1 MQTQKPSDGTR
12 TNEDIHISPI
22 RLVKEDGEAIIIET
36 SKALQMAKDAGL
48 DLVEVSPNAKPP
60 VCRIINYGKYKFE
73 QVKKAKAAKAKQH
86 VVKLKEIKMH
96 PKTAEN
102 DYQYR
107 IKQVAEFLQDGMKV
121 KLIMQFR
128 GREMAH
134 MDYGKRLMERAKEDL
149 APFGDLEMDSRVE
162 GNTML
167 SIYGPKRGAGSA
179 KKQDQAPKPATEPK
193 AAGADTTAY
202 NAQLFVD
209 TTCDHMDNPD
219 LHRIPYVQNPHAI
232 HDSNHPDY
240 NPRIFRNLD

>member
-1 MQTQKPSDGTR
+1 MFPNPRDRRMPNRQSDGTR
-12 TNEDIHISPI
+12 TNEEIHISPI

-102 DYQYR
+102 DDLDR
-107 IKQVAEFLQDGMKV
+107 IKQAAEFLQDGMKV

-149 APFGDLEMDSRVE
+149 LQYGDLEMDSRVE

-167 SIYGPKRGAGSA
+167 SIYGPKRGAGAA
-179 KKQDQAPKPATEPK
+179 KKQPQAPKPVTEPM
-193 AAGADTTAY
+193 AAGEAST
-202 NAQLFVD
+202 
-209 TTCDHMDNPD
+209 
-219 LHRIPYVQNPHAI
+219 
-232 HDSNHPDY
+232 
-240 NPRIFRNLD
+240 

>member
-1 MQTQKPSDGTR
+1 MFPNPRDRRMPNRPSDGTR
-12 TNEDIHISPI
+12 INEEIHISPI
-22 RLVKEDGEAIIIET
+22 RLIKEDGEALVIET

-60 VCRIINYGKYKFE
+60 VCKIINYGKYKFE
-73 QVKKAKAAKAKQH
+73 QIKKAKAAKAKQH

-107 IKQVAEFLQDGMKV
+107 IKQACEFLQDGMKV

-149 APFGDLEMDSRVE
+149 SQFGELEMDSRVE

-179 KKQDQAPKPATEPK
+179 KKQASQQDQAPKPATEPM
-193 AAGADTTAY
+193 AAGEA
-202 NAQLFVD
+202 
-209 TTCDHMDNPD
+209 
-219 LHRIPYVQNPHAI
+219 
-232 HDSNHPDY
+232 
-240 NPRIFRNLD
+240 

>member
-1 MQTQKPSDGTR
+1 MYPNPRDRRMPNRPSDGTR
-12 TNEDIHISPI
+12 TNEDIRISPI

-102 DYQYR
+102 DYMYR
-107 IKQVAEFLQDGMKV
+107 IKQAAEFLQDGMKV

-149 APFGDLEMDSRVE
+149 LQYGDLEMDSRVE

-193 AAGADTTAY
+193 AAGEA
-202 NAQLFVD
+202 
-209 TTCDHMDNPD
+209 
-219 LHRIPYVQNPHAI
+219 
-232 HDSNHPDY
+232 
-240 NPRIFRNLD
+240 

>member
-1 MQTQKPSDGTR
+1 MYPNPRDRRMPNRPSDGTR
-12 TNEDIHISPI
+12 TNEDIRISPI

-102 DYQYR
+102 DYLYR
-107 IKQVAEFLQDGMKV
+107 IKQAAEFLQDGMKV
-121 KLIMQFR
+121 KLIMLFR

-149 APFGDLEMDSRVE
+149 LQYGDLEMDSRVE

-167 SIYGPKRGAGSA
+167 SIYGPKRGAGTA

-193 AAGADTTAY
+193 AAGEA
-202 NAQLFVD
+202 
-209 TTCDHMDNPD
+209 
-219 LHRIPYVQNPHAI
+219 
-232 HDSNHPDY
+232 
-240 NPRIFRNLD
+240 

>member
-1 MQTQKPSDGTR
+1 MPNRQSDGTR
-12 TNEDIHISPI
+12 INEDIRISPI
-22 RLVKEDGEAIIIET
+22 RLVKDDGEAVIMDT
-36 SKALQMAKDAGL
+36 KQALQMAKDAGL

-73 QVKKAKAAKAKQH
+73 QIKKAKAAKAKQH

-107 IKQVAEFLQDGMKV
+107 IKQAAEFLQDGMKV

-149 APFGDLEMDSRVE
+149 LQYGDLEMDSRVE
-162 GNTML
+162 GNTRL
-167 SIYGPKRGAGSA
+167 SIYGPKRGAGTA
-179 KKQDQAPKPATEPK
+179 KKQPQAPKPVTEPM
-193 AAGADTTAY
+193 AAGEAST
-202 NAQLFVD
+202 
-209 TTCDHMDNPD
+209 
-219 LHRIPYVQNPHAI
+219 
-232 HDSNHPDY
+232 
-240 NPRIFRNLD
+240 

>member
-1 MQTQKPSDGTR
+1 MPNRPSDGTR
-12 TNEDIHISPI
+12 INEDIHISPI

-73 QVKKAKAAKAKQH
+73 QLKKAKAAKAKQH

-107 IKQVAEFLQDGMKV
+107 IKQAGEFLQDGMKV
-121 KLIMQFR
+121 KIIMQFR

-149 APFGDLEMDSRVE
+149 APFGELEMDSRVE

-167 SIYGPKRGAGSA
+167 SIYGPKRGAGNA
-179 KKQDQAPKPATEPK
+179 KKQDQAPKSVTEPQ
-193 AAGADTTAY
+193 AAGEA
-202 NAQLFVD
+202 
-209 TTCDHMDNPD
+209 
-219 LHRIPYVQNPHAI
+219 
-232 HDSNHPDY
+232 
-240 NPRIFRNLD
+240 

>member
-1 MQTQKPSDGTR
+1 MFPNPRDRRMPNRPSDGTR

-36 SKALQMAKDAGL
+36 SKALQMARDAGL

-107 IKQVAEFLQDGMKV
+107 IKQAAEFLQDGMKV

-193 AAGADTTAY
+193 AAGEA
-202 NAQLFVD
+202 
-209 TTCDHMDNPD
+209 
-219 LHRIPYVQNPHAI
+219 
-232 HDSNHPDY
+232 
-240 NPRIFRNLD
+240 

>member
-1 MQTQKPSDGTR
+1 MFPNPRDRRMPNRPSDGTR
-12 TNEDIHISPI
+12 INEDIHISPI

-73 QVKKAKAAKAKQH
+73 QLKKAKAAKAKQH

-107 IKQVAEFLQDGMKV
+107 IKQAAEFLQDGMKV

-149 APFGDLEMDSRVE
+149 LQYGDLEMDSRVE

-167 SIYGPKRGAGSA
+167 SIYGPKRGAGTA
-179 KKQDQAPKPATEPK
+179 KKQPQAPKPVTEPM
-193 AAGADTTAY
+193 AAGEAST
-202 NAQLFVD
+202 
-209 TTCDHMDNPD
+209 
-219 LHRIPYVQNPHAI
+219 
-232 HDSNHPDY
+232 
-240 NPRIFRNLD
+240 

>member
-1 MQTQKPSDGTR
+1 MFPNPRDRRMPNRPSDGTR

-73 QVKKAKAAKAKQH
+73 QLKKAKAAKAKQH

-107 IKQVAEFLQDGMKV
+107 IKQAGEFLQDGMKV

-167 SIYGPKRGAGSA
+167 SIYGPKRGAGS
-179 KKQDQAPKPATEPK
+179 KKQDQTPKPVTEPK
-193 AAGADTTAY
+193 AAGEA
-202 NAQLFVD
+202 
-209 TTCDHMDNPD
+209 
-219 LHRIPYVQNPHAI
+219 
-232 HDSNHPDY
+232 
-240 NPRIFRNLD
+240 

>member
-1 MQTQKPSDGTR
+1 MYPNPRDRRMPNRPSDGTR
-12 TNEDIHISPI
+12 TNEDIRISPI
-22 RLVKEDGEAIIIET
+22 RLVKEDGEAVIIET

-107 IKQVAEFLQDGMKV
+107 IKQAGEFLQDGMKV

-134 MDYGKRLMERAKEDL
+134 MDYGKRLMERPRKTWPRL
-149 APFGDLEMDSRVE
+149 AIWKWTRGWKATRCFLSTVLNVVRVR
-162 GNTML
+162 
-167 SIYGPKRGAGSA
+167 PKSPTRHRSPQPSQRQQVRLNFNLRG
-179 KKQDQAPKPATEPK
+179 T
-193 AAGADTTAY
+193 
-202 NAQLFVD
+202 NA
-209 TTCDHMDNPD
+209 
-219 LHRIPYVQNPHAI
+219 
-232 HDSNHPDY
+232 
-240 NPRIFRNLD
+240 

>member
-1 MQTQKPSDGTR
+1 MYPNPRDRRMPNRPSDGTR
-12 TNEDIHISPI
+12 TNEDIRISTI

-102 DYQYR
+102 DYLYR
-107 IKQVAEFLQDGMKV
+107 IKQAAEFLQDGMKV

-149 APFGDLEMDSRVE
+149 LQYGDLEMDSRVE

-167 SIYGPKRGAGSA
+167 SIYGPKRGAGTA

-193 AAGADTTAY
+193 AAGEA
-202 NAQLFVD
+202 
-209 TTCDHMDNPD
+209 
-219 LHRIPYVQNPHAI
+219 
-232 HDSNHPDY
+232 
-240 NPRIFRNLD
+240 

>member
-1 MQTQKPSDGTR
+1 MFPNPRDRRMPNRPSDGTR
-12 TNEDIHISPI
+12 INEDIHISPI

-73 QVKKAKAAKAKQH
+73 QLKKAKAAKAKQH

-107 IKQVAEFLQDGMKV
+107 IKQAGEFLQDGMKV

-193 AAGADTTAY
+193 AAGEA
-202 NAQLFVD
+202 
-209 TTCDHMDNPD
+209 
-219 LHRIPYVQNPHAI
+219 
-232 HDSNHPDY
+232 
-240 NPRIFRNLD
+240 

>member
-1 MQTQKPSDGTR
+1 MALQNPRDRRMPNRQSDGTR
-12 TNEDIHISPI
+12 INEDIRISPI
-22 RLVKEDGEAIIIET
+22 RLVKDDGEAVIMDT
-36 SKALQMAKDAGL
+36 KQALQMAKDAGL

-60 VCRIINYGKYKFE
+60 VCRIINYGKYKCE
-73 QVKKAKAAKAKQH
+73 QIKKAKAAKAKQH

-107 IKQVAEFLQDGMKV
+107 IKQAAEFLQDGMKV

-149 APFGDLEMDSRVE
+149 LQYGDLEMDSRVE

-167 SIYGPKRGAGSA
+167 SIYGPKRGAGTA
-179 KKQDQAPKPATEPK
+179 KKQPQAPKPVTEPM
-193 AAGADTTAY
+193 AAGEAST
-202 NAQLFVD
+202 
-209 TTCDHMDNPD
+209 
-219 LHRIPYVQNPHAI
+219 
-232 HDSNHPDY
+232 
-240 NPRIFRNLD
+240 

>member
-1 MQTQKPSDGTR
+1 MFPNPRDRRMPNRPSDGTR

-107 IKQVAEFLQDGMKV
+107 IKQAGEFLQDGMKV

-179 KKQDQAPKPATEPK
+179 KKQDQAPKPATEPE
-193 AAGADTTAY
+193 AAGEA
-202 NAQLFVD
+202 
-209 TTCDHMDNPD
+209 
-219 LHRIPYVQNPHAI
+219 
-232 HDSNHPDY
+232 
-240 NPRIFRNLD
+240 

>member
-1 MQTQKPSDGTR
+1 MALQNLRDRRIPNRPSDGTR
-12 TNEDIHISPI
+12 INEDIRISPI
-22 RLVKEDGEAIIIET
+22 RLIKGEGEAIVIET
-36 SKALQMAKDAGL
+36 HKALQMAKDAGL

-73 QVKKAKAAKAKQH
+73 QIKKAKEAKAKQH

-107 IKQVAEFLQDGMKV
+107 IKQAADFLQDGMKV

-149 APFGDLEMDSRVE
+149 LQYGDLEMDSRVE

-167 SIYGPKRGAGSA
+167 SIYGPKRGAGAA
-179 KKQDQAPKPATEPK
+179 KKQAPTPKPVTEPM
-193 AAGADTTAY
+193 AAGEA
-202 NAQLFVD
+202 
-209 TTCDHMDNPD
+209 
-219 LHRIPYVQNPHAI
+219 
-232 HDSNHPDY
+232 
-240 NPRIFRNLD
+240 

>member
-1 MQTQKPSDGTR
+1 MYPNPRDRRMPNRPSDGTR
-12 TNEDIHISPI
+12 TNEDIRISPI

-102 DYQYR
+102 DYLYR
-107 IKQVAEFLQDGMKV
+107 IKQAAEFLQDGMKV

-193 AAGADTTAY
+193 AAGEA
-202 NAQLFVD
+202 
-209 TTCDHMDNPD
+209 
-219 LHRIPYVQNPHAI
+219 
-232 HDSNHPDY
+232 
-240 NPRIFRNLD
+240 

>member
-1 MQTQKPSDGTR
+1 MALQNPRDRRMPNQSDGTR
-12 TNEDIHISPI
+12 INEDIRISPI
-22 RLVKEDGEAIIIET
+22 RLVKDDGEAVIMDT
-36 SKALQMAKDAGL
+36 KQALQMAKDAGL

-73 QVKKAKAAKAKQH
+73 QIKKAKAAKAKQH

-107 IKQVAEFLQDGMKV
+107 IKQAAEFLQDGMKV

-149 APFGDLEMDSRVE
+149 LQYGDLEMDSRVE

-167 SIYGPKRGAGSA
+167 SIYGPKRGAGTA
-179 KKQDQAPKPATEPK
+179 KKQPQAPKPVTEPM
-193 AAGADTTAY
+193 AAGEAST
-202 NAQLFVD
+202 
-209 TTCDHMDNPD
+209 
-219 LHRIPYVQNPHAI
+219 
-232 HDSNHPDY
+232 
-240 NPRIFRNLD
+240 

>member
-1 MQTQKPSDGTR
+1 MPNRPSDGTR
-12 TNEDIHISPI
+12 INEDIHISPI

-73 QVKKAKAAKAKQH
+73 QLKKAKAAKAKQH

-107 IKQVAEFLQDGMKV
+107 IKQAGEFLQDGMKV

-193 AAGADTTAY
+193 AAGEA
-202 NAQLFVD
+202 
-209 TTCDHMDNPD
+209 
-219 LHRIPYVQNPHAI
+219 
-232 HDSNHPDY
+232 
-240 NPRIFRNLD
+240 

>member
-1 MQTQKPSDGTR
+1 MPNRPSDGTR
-12 TNEDIHISPI
+12 INEDIHISPI
-22 RLVKEDGEAIIIET
+22 RLVKEDGEAVIIET

-73 QVKKAKAAKAKQH
+73 QLKKAKAAKAKQH

-107 IKQVAEFLQDGMKV
+107 IKQAGEFLQDGMKV

-179 KKQDQAPKPATEPK
+179 KKQDQAPKPATEPE
-193 AAGADTTAY
+193 AAGEA
-202 NAQLFVD
+202 
-209 TTCDHMDNPD
+209 
-219 LHRIPYVQNPHAI
+219 
-232 HDSNHPDY
+232 
-240 NPRIFRNLD
+240 

>member
-1 MQTQKPSDGTR
+1 MFPNPRDRRMPNRPSDGTR

-107 IKQVAEFLQDGMKV
+107 IKQAAEFLQDGMKV

-179 KKQDQAPKPATEPK
+179 KKQDQAPKSATEPK
-193 AAGADTTAY
+193 AAGEA
-202 NAQLFVD
+202 
-209 TTCDHMDNPD
+209 
-219 LHRIPYVQNPHAI
+219 
-232 HDSNHPDY
+232 
-240 NPRIFRNLD
+240 

>member
-1 MQTQKPSDGTR
+1 
-12 TNEDIHISPI
+12 
-22 RLVKEDGEAIIIET
+22 
-36 SKALQMAKDAGL
+36 MAKDAGL

-73 QVKKAKAAKAKQH
+73 QIKKAKAAKAKQH

-102 DYQYR
+102 DYLYR
-107 IKQVAEFLQDGMKV
+107 IKQAAEFLQDGMKV

-149 APFGDLEMDSRVE
+149 LQYGDLEMDSRVE

-167 SIYGPKRGAGSA
+167 SIYGPKRGAGTA
-179 KKQDQAPKPATEPK
+179 KKQPQAPKPVTEPM
-193 AAGADTTAY
+193 AAGEAST
-202 NAQLFVD
+202 
-209 TTCDHMDNPD
+209 
-219 LHRIPYVQNPHAI
+219 
-232 HDSNHPDY
+232 
-240 NPRIFRNLD
+240 

>member
-1 MQTQKPSDGTR
+1 MPNRPSDGTR

-22 RLVKEDGEAIIIET
+22 RLVKENGEAVIIET

-107 IKQVAEFLQDGMKV
+107 IKQAGEFLQDGMKV

-134 MDYGKRLMERAKEDL
+134 MDYGKRLMEQAKIDL
-149 APFGDLEMDSRVE
+149 APYGDLEMDSRVE

-179 KKQDQAPKPATEPK
+179 KKQDQAPKPATEPE
-193 AAGADTTAY
+193 AAGEA
-202 NAQLFVD
+202 
-209 TTCDHMDNPD
+209 
-219 LHRIPYVQNPHAI
+219 
-232 HDSNHPDY
+232 
-240 NPRIFRNLD
+240 

>member
-1 MQTQKPSDGTR
+1 MFPNPRDRRMPNRPSDGTR
-12 TNEDIHISPI
+12 INEDIHISPI
-22 RLVKEDGEAIIIET
+22 RLVKEDGEAVIIET

-73 QVKKAKAAKAKQH
+73 QLKKAKAAKAKQH

-107 IKQVAEFLQDGMKV
+107 IKQAGEFLQDGMKV

-134 MDYGKRLMERAKEDL
+134 MDYGRRLMERAKQDL
-149 APFGDLEMDSRVE
+149 ADVGDLETDSRME
-162 GNTML
+162 GNTL
-167 SIYGPKRGAGSA
+167 LYIYGPKRGAT
-179 KKQDQAPKPATEPK
+179 KTAPQKPATEPK
-193 AAGADTTAY
+193 AAGEATQQTEEVN
-202 NAQLFVD
+202 NA
-209 TTCDHMDNPD
+209 
-219 LHRIPYVQNPHAI
+219 
-232 HDSNHPDY
+232 
-240 NPRIFRNLD
+240 